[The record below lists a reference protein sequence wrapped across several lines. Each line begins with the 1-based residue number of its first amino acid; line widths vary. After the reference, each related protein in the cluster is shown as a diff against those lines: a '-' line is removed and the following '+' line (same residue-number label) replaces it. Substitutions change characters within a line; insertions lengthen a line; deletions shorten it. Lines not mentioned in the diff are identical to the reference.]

1 MIALVTGSSGFCG
14 RHLVRALETRG
25 ATVVRMSQRT
35 EAAGVLRVDLTDVG
49 AVAAVLEKARPDVV
63 FHLHGASSARDQP
76 ALLQLN
82 TVSAAAV
89 LDAVERVGI
98 EPAML
103 FIGSAAEY
111 GAIESADLPVTED
124 HPLSPLTAYGTAKRA
139 QTELAL
145 LAAQRGRRVVVARPS
160 NVIGPGMPENFALAS
175 FARQLAEIEARR
187 RPTLIE
193 VGNLETFRD
202 FIDVEDAVQDFLAL
216 AAEPSAVGRV
226 FNVASGRAVRLKD
239 ALDGLIAAFGIS
251 VELRTDPSRLRAAD
265 VPVFYASRER
275 LDRTVGS
282 RALIPLSASLERIV
296 ADARARLGSSSQ
308 SA

>member
-25 ATVVRMSQRT
+25 ATVVRLSQRT
-35 EAAGVLRVDLTDVG
+35 ESAGVLRVDLTDVG

-63 FHLHGASSARDQP
+63 FHLHGASSARDG
-76 ALLQLN
+76 ATLLQIN
-82 TVSAAAV
+82 AVSAAAL
-89 LDAVERVGI
+89 LDAVERVAI

-103 FIGSAAEY
+103 FVGSAAEY
-111 GAIESADLPVTED
+111 GAIEPADLPVIED
-124 HPLSPLTAYGTAKRA
+124 HPLSPLTPYGSTKRA

-160 NVIGPGMPENFALAS
+160 NVIGPGMPEHFALAS

-187 RPTLIE
+187 RPPFIE

-202 FIDVEDAVQDFLAL
+202 FVDVDDAVQDYIAL
-216 AAEPSAVGRV
+216 VAEPSAVGRV
-226 FNVASGRAVRLKD
+226 FNVASGHAVRLKD
-239 ALDGLIAAFGIS
+239 ALDGLISAFGIS
-251 VELRTDPSRLRAAD
+251 VGLRADPSRLRTLD
-265 VPVFYASRER
+265 VPVFYASRDR
-275 LDRTVGS
+275 LDRTIGR
-282 RALIPLSASLERIV
+282 RALIPLSATLERIV